1 MCSCLPVQ
9 SRKLLLI
16 SAFSFSLFKVRASG
30 LSHLLA
36 SCLVRHR
43 CYRCKRANGQDLA
56 SVLTA
61 QIHISCYTIF
71 TTILVGRNNLNSY
84 YCTMQVDSHAATCC
98 WRTPRVCL
106 NLPTHT
112 PSWSAVV
119 SHNRLQAKWSGSLRI
134 IKQVL
139 RQKAAS
145 YAIIPGNFKGDLQSP
160 GQ

>member
-1 MCSCLPVQ
+1 M
-9 SRKLLLI
+9 
-16 SAFSFSLFKVRASG
+16 
-30 LSHLLA
+30 
-36 SCLVRHR
+36 
-43 CYRCKRANGQDLA
+43 
-56 SVLTA
+56 LTA

-160 GQ
+160 GQWIFHAKTCPLGLRFYTPCCLHYFLQKEKKPSLFCREAIIMASIYCSKL